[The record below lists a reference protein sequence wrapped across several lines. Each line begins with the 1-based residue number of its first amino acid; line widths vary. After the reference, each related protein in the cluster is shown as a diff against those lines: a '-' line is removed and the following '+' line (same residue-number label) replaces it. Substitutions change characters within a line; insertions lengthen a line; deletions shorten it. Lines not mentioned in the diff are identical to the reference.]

1 MAEPLLSS
9 APGVEPVDLAP
20 TEALGNETLPP
31 SQVLPAASD
40 REPQF
45 PQEAPG
51 ASSHRPALTPTAP
64 LTTALNPPTAATAG
78 PALSP
83 GPAQATQQQL
93 LGVTASN
100 LPGHPTEAPA
110 SKGVTAGHPASP
122 GAPEPSSLPVSQ
134 HVPTSGMGSGA
145 METTRVTV
153 ILTESPNITVSS
165 LSPPA
170 PRFPLVT
177 KAVTVLGLSSLPVKT
192 TPLQPFPSL
201 ELPASPSSRPVAS
214 LAVTSRPPTSSG
226 AREASLTPAMTKAMT
241 GTGVPQSIQAQGPSS
256 PSSPPAEA
264 RTAAEQIP
272 AHTLVTESVETVP
285 SPEKVQPGPGQ
296 PTGLPAA
303 PLPSPLPM
311 APARPAQHAT
321 TAARPP
327 ARPSGTAAAASLST
341 VAHAL
346 GATPFTT
353 LESTRPA
360 QLLSGLP
367 PDTSLP
373 LAKVG
378 TSAPVATPG
387 PKGSTL
393 IPPLQQQATF
403 LAVATTLPAG
413 TLGPAPPLTPAI
425 MAQGHPPGHA
435 VPQATGTAPGLLL
448 GATLPT
454 PGVVAVAEGVPS
466 TVSAAP
472 RKSTTEKTAI
482 LSKQV
487 SLPTWISGSAQGR
500 PMELMPAV
508 AHTAATLVTGA
519 EGPWAGTVPLVPTSY
534 PLSRVSARTA
544 SRESPLVLPPQLA
557 EAHGTSAGPQPP
569 AEPEGEATTQQSG
582 RSASAVQSVSAGS
595 AEALATTAEA
605 KTSAACVVSGLS
617 GSAPVC
623 GPSMPSVLLCP
634 GDWTQSCSHILTA
647 GCSFSLASCQTPDDI

>member
-9 APGVEPVDLAP
+9 APGVEPVDLVP
-20 TEALGNETLPP
+20 REALGNETLPP
-31 SQVLPAASD
+31 GQALPTASD

-64 LTTALNPPTAATAG
+64 LTTALNPPTAATVG

-100 LPGHPTEAPA
+100 LPEHPTEAPA
-110 SKGVTAGHPASP
+110 SKGVTAGHPASS

-153 ILTESPNITVSS
+153 ILAESPNITVSS

-170 PRFPLVT
+170 PRFPLMT
-177 KAVTVLGLSSLPVKT
+177 KAVTVLGLGSLPVKT

-201 ELPASPSSRPVAS
+201 ELPASPSP
-214 LAVTSRPPTSSG
+214 AVTSRPPTSSG
-226 AREASLTPAMTKAMT
+226 AREASLTPAMTKVMT
-241 GTGVPQSIQAQGPSS
+241 ETGVPQSIQAQGPSS

-285 SPEKVQPGPGQ
+285 SPEKVQPGPDQ

-311 APARPAQHAT
+311 ASARPAQHAT

-327 ARPSGTAAAASLST
+327 AQPSGTAAAASLST
-341 VAHAL
+341 VAHSL

-393 IPPLQQQATF
+393 TPPLQQQATS

-413 TLGPAPPLTPAI
+413 TLSPAPPLTLAVV
-425 MAQGHPPGHA
+425 AQGHQPGHA

-454 PGVVAVAEGVPS
+454 PGVVAVAEGVAS

-472 RKSTTEKTAI
+472 RKSTTEKTVI

-500 PMELMPAV
+500 PTELMSAV
-508 AHTAATLVTGA
+508 AHTAATLVMGA

-534 PLSRVSARTA
+534 PLSQVSARTA
-544 SRESPLVLPPQLA
+544 SRESPLILPPQLA

-582 RSASAVQSVSAGS
+582 RSAPAVQSVSAGS

-605 KTSAACVVSGLS
+605 KTPAACVVSGLS

-623 GPSMPSVLLCP
+623 GLSVPSLLLCP
-634 GDWTQSCSHILTA
+634 GDWTQSCSHILTP
-647 GCSFSLASCQTPDDI
+647 GCSFSLASCQTLK

>member
-20 TEALGNETLPP
+20 TKALGNETLPP
-31 SQVLPAASD
+31 SQALPTPSD
-40 REPQF
+40 RELQF
-45 PQEAPG
+45 PQEATR
-51 ASSHRPALTPTAP
+51 ASSRRPALTPTAP
-64 LTTALNPPTAATAG
+64 LTTALNPPTAATVG
-78 PALSP
+78 RTLSP

-100 LPGHPTEAPA
+100 LPEHPTEAPA
-110 SKGVTAGHPASP
+110 SKGVTTGHPASP

-153 ILTESPNITVSS
+153 ILAESPNITVSS
-165 LSPPA
+165 LSPSA

-177 KAVTVLGLSSLPVKT
+177 KAMTVLGLGSLPVKT

-214 LAVTSRPPTSSG
+214 LAVTSRTPTSSA
-226 AREASLTPAMTKAMT
+226 AREASLTPAMTKVTT

-272 AHTLVTESVETVP
+272 AHPLVTESVETVP

-303 PLPSPLPM
+303 PLPSPFPT
-311 APARPAQHAT
+311 APARPSQHTT

-327 ARPSGTAAAASLST
+327 ARPLGTAAAASLST

-387 PKGSTL
+387 PEGSTL
-393 IPPLQQQATF
+393 TPPLQQQATS
-403 LAVATTLPAG
+403 LTVATTLPAG
-413 TLGPAPPLTPAI
+413 TLGPAPPLTPAVV
-425 MAQGHPPGHA
+425 AQGHPPGHV
-435 VPQATGTAPGLLL
+435 VPQATGTAPSLLL

-454 PGVVAVAEGVPS
+454 PGVVAVAEGAAS

-472 RKSTTEKTAI
+472 RKSTTEKTTI

-487 SLPTWISGSAQGR
+487 SLPTRVSSSTQGG
-500 PMELMPAV
+500 PTELMPAV
-508 AHTAATLVTGA
+508 AHAAATLVTGA

-544 SRESPLVLPPQLA
+544 SRESPLVLHPQLA
-557 EAHGTSAGPQPP
+557 EAHSTSAGPQPP
-569 AEPEGEATTQQSG
+569 VVPEGEATTQQSG
-582 RSASAVQSVSAGS
+582 RSAPAVQSVSVGS
-595 AEALATTAEA
+595 AEALVTTAEA
-605 KTSAACVVSGLS
+605 NTSAACVVSDLS
-617 GSAPVC
+617 GSAPFC
-623 GPSMPSVLLCP
+623 GPSVPSLLLCP
-634 GDWTQSCSHILTA
+634 GDWAPSCSHILTA
-647 GCSFSLASCQTPDDI
+647 DCSFLASFQTPR

>member
-9 APGVEPVDLAP
+9 APGVEPVDLVP
-20 TEALGNETLPP
+20 REALGNETLPP
-31 SQVLPAASD
+31 GQALPTASD

-64 LTTALNPPTAATAG
+64 LTTALNPPTAATVG

-100 LPGHPTEAPA
+100 LPEHPTEAPA
-110 SKGVTAGHPASP
+110 SKGVTAGHPASS

-153 ILTESPNITVSS
+153 ILAESPNITVSS

-170 PRFPLVT
+170 PRFPLMT
-177 KAVTVLGLSSLPVKT
+177 KAVTVLGLGSLPVKT
-192 TPLQPFPSL
+192 TPLQHFPSL
-201 ELPASPSSRPVAS
+201 ELPASPSP
-214 LAVTSRPPTSSG
+214 AVTSRPPTSSG
-226 AREASLTPAMTKAMT
+226 AREASLTPAMTKVMT
-241 GTGVPQSIQAQGPSS
+241 ETGVPQSIQAQGPSS

-264 RTAAEQIP
+264 RTAAEKIP

-285 SPEKVQPGPGQ
+285 SPEKVQPGPDQ

-311 APARPAQHAT
+311 ASARPAQHAT

-327 ARPSGTAAAASLST
+327 AQPSGTAAAASLST
-341 VAHAL
+341 VAHSL

-393 IPPLQQQATF
+393 TPPLQQQATS

-413 TLGPAPPLTPAI
+413 TLSPAPPLTLAVV
-425 MAQGHPPGHA
+425 AQGHQPGHA

-454 PGVVAVAEGVPS
+454 PGVVAVAEGVAS

-472 RKSTTEKTAI
+472 RKSTTEKTVI

-500 PMELMPAV
+500 PTELMSAV
-508 AHTAATLVTGA
+508 AHTAATLVMGA

-534 PLSRVSARTA
+534 PLSQVSARTA
-544 SRESPLVLPPQLA
+544 SRESPLILPPQLA

-582 RSASAVQSVSAGS
+582 RSAPAVQSVSAGS

-605 KTSAACVVSGLS
+605 KTPAACVVSGLS

-623 GPSMPSVLLCP
+623 GLSVPSLLLCP
-634 GDWTQSCSHILTA
+634 GDWTQSCSHILTP
-647 GCSFSLASCQTPDDI
+647 GCSFSLASCQTLK

>member
-9 APGVEPVDLAP
+9 APGVEPVDLVP
-20 TEALGNETLPP
+20 REALGNETLPP
-31 SQVLPAASD
+31 GQALPTASD

-64 LTTALNPPTAATAG
+64 LTTALNPPTAATVG

-100 LPGHPTEAPA
+100 LPEHPTEAPA
-110 SKGVTAGHPASP
+110 SKGVTAGHPASS

-153 ILTESPNITVSS
+153 ILAESPNITVSS

-170 PRFPLVT
+170 PRFPLMT
-177 KAVTVLGLSSLPVKT
+177 KAVTVLGLGSLPVKT

-201 ELPASPSSRPVAS
+201 ELPASPSP
-214 LAVTSRPPTSSG
+214 AVTSRPPTSSG
-226 AREASLTPAMTKAMT
+226 AREASLTPAMTKVMT
-241 GTGVPQSIQAQGPSS
+241 ETGVPQSIQAQGPSS

-285 SPEKVQPGPGQ
+285 SPEKVQPGPDQ

-311 APARPAQHAT
+311 ASARPAQHAT

-327 ARPSGTAAAASLST
+327 AQPSGTAAAASLST
-341 VAHAL
+341 VAHSL

-393 IPPLQQQATF
+393 TPPLQQQATS

-413 TLGPAPPLTPAI
+413 TLSPAPPLTLAVV
-425 MAQGHPPGHA
+425 AQGHQPGHA

-454 PGVVAVAEGVPS
+454 PGVVAVAEGVAS

-472 RKSTTEKTAI
+472 RKSTTEKTVI

-500 PMELMPAV
+500 PTELMPAV
-508 AHTAATLVTGA
+508 AHTAATLVMGA

-534 PLSRVSARTA
+534 PLSQVSARTA
-544 SRESPLVLPPQLA
+544 SRESPLILPPQLA

-582 RSASAVQSVSAGS
+582 RSAPAVQSVSAGS

-605 KTSAACVVSGLS
+605 KTPAACVVSGLS

-623 GPSMPSVLLCP
+623 GLSVPSLLLCP
-634 GDWTQSCSHILTA
+634 GDWTQSCSHILTP
-647 GCSFSLASCQTPDDI
+647 GCSFSLASCQTLK

>member
-1 MAEPLLSS
+1 M
-9 APGVEPVDLAP
+9 
-20 TEALGNETLPP
+20 
-31 SQVLPAASD
+31 
-40 REPQF
+40 
-45 PQEAPG
+45 
-51 ASSHRPALTPTAP
+51 
-64 LTTALNPPTAATAG
+64 
-78 PALSP
+78 
-83 GPAQATQQQL
+83 
-93 LGVTASN
+93 
-100 LPGHPTEAPA
+100 
-110 SKGVTAGHPASP
+110 
-122 GAPEPSSLPVSQ
+122 
-134 HVPTSGMGSGA
+134 
-145 METTRVTV
+145 
-153 ILTESPNITVSS
+153 
-165 LSPPA
+165 
-170 PRFPLVT
+170 
-177 KAVTVLGLSSLPVKT
+177 
-192 TPLQPFPSL
+192 
-201 ELPASPSSRPVAS
+201 
-214 LAVTSRPPTSSG
+214 
-226 AREASLTPAMTKAMT
+226 
-241 GTGVPQSIQAQGPSS
+241 
-256 PSSPPAEA
+256 
-264 RTAAEQIP
+264 
-272 AHTLVTESVETVP
+272 
-285 SPEKVQPGPGQ
+285 
-296 PTGLPAA
+296 
-303 PLPSPLPM
+303 
-311 APARPAQHAT
+311 
-321 TAARPP
+321 
-327 ARPSGTAAAASLST
+327 
-341 VAHAL
+341 
-346 GATPFTT
+346 
-353 LESTRPA
+353 ESTRPA

-569 AEPEGEATTQQSG
+569 AEPEGEDG
-582 RSASAVQSVSAGS
+582 
-595 AEALATTAEA
+595 
-605 KTSAACVVSGLS
+605 K
-617 GSAPVC
+617 
-623 GPSMPSVLLCP
+623 
-634 GDWTQSCSHILTA
+634 
-647 GCSFSLASCQTPDDI
+647 